1 MIDPQF
7 YYQFMSGNILMTNT
21 FMQDN
26 VNNLGKFFDGQ
37 FLIIFIIKDPCIY
50 FERIQNVTM
59 NINFIQNN
67 SLLCNFFLSEFLIF

>member
-37 FLIIFIIKDPCIY
+37 FLIIFILKDPFIY
-50 FERIQNVTM
+50 FQGIKNVTM